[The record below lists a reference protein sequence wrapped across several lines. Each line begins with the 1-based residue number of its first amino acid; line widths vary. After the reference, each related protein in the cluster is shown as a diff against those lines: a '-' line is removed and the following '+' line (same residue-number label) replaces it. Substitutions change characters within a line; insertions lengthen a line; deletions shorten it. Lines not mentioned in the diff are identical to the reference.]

1 MEKTHVNVISE
12 VRNFSRF
19 YTNILGLLDQSILDS
34 PYSLTEVRILFE
46 INKINKCTANTLIDK
61 LGVDKG
67 YLSRILN
74 RLKLNGLITKEKCC
88 NDARSNFLK
97 LTAKGNQL
105 LINLSKK
112 SDIQVENLINHLK
125 DDEKEKLVDSM
136 KYIIKSLSDNKKL
149 FKIRTYK
156 PNDINYIIKK
166 HREIYKDEF
175 GFSHVF
181 GDYVEKY
188 LTKFD
193 RSHDVDKENIW
204 IAEENNK
211 SVGIIAITRIDNLTA
226 QLRWFLIEQEM
237 RNKGLGH
244 ILLNTALNFC
254 KEKNYNHI
262 ILWTADVLKAARYLY
277 KSYGFNLTE
286 SINNTTW
293 TDHLIKEE
301 RWELRL

>member
-1 MEKTHVNVISE
+1 MTKVNVISE

-46 INKINKCTANTLIDK
+46 INEIDKCTANTLIDK

-74 RLKLNGLITKEKCC
+74 RLKSNELISKEKCS
-88 NDARSNFLK
+88 NDGRLNFLK
-97 LTAKGNQL
+97 LTVTGKQL

-112 SDIQVENLINHLK
+112 SDIQIENLINHLK
-125 DDEKEKLVDSM
+125 KDEKEKLVDSM
-136 KYIIKSLSDNKKL
+136 KYIIKSLSDNRKL

-156 PNDINYIIKK
+156 SSDINYIIKK
-166 HREIYKDEF
+166 HREVYKNEF
-175 GFSHVF
+175 GFSHEF

-188 LTKFD
+188 LIQFD
-193 RSHDVDKENIW
+193 RSHDVDKGNIW

-211 SVGIIAITRIDNLTA
+211 PIGIIAIAKVDDLTA
-226 QLRWFLIEQEM
+226 QLRWFLIERDV

-262 ILWTADVLKAARYLY
+262 ILWTVNVLKAARYLY

-286 SINNTTW
+286 SINNTNW
-293 TDHLIKEE
+293 TDCLVKEE
-301 RWELRL
+301 RWELYL